1 VSASS
6 RTRASSTRTPA
17 RRRSARPATARPST
31 PRTPRKRTA
40 LRPTLTK
47 RQQVYTAIAVVLLVI
62 VGLVVWFTPLMSV
75 RQVQVRGVS
84 TVSQEQV
91 RGALDVPAGT
101 PLLRVDLGAAAARVA
116 ALPRVARATVDRHY
130 PSGLTVSVTE
140 RVPTVFVDKPDGTHL
155 LDATGFDFATAPP
168 APGLPRLV
176 VANPGPRDALTGA
189 ALAVLGALPGPV
201 RTQVE
206 QVVPAS
212 PADVRLTLVGGRTVL
227 WGSPVDLQHKGA
239 VLAALLTQPGK
250 VYDVSSP
257 GLPTIS

>member
-1 VSASS
+1 MSASS

-91 RGALDVPAGT
+91 QGALDVPAGT

-227 WGSPVDLQHKGA
+227 WGSSVDLQHKSA